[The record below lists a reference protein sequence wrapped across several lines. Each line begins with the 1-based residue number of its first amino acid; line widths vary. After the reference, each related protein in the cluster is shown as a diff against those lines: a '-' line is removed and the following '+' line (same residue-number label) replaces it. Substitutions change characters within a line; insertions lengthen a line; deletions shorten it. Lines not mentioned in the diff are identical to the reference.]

1 MWGSAGTC
9 MERLVHKNVLESEGQ
24 GRQVSASSSQVVL
37 AIAPKNPEYKCD
49 FISWYFPAAPQ
60 LRETG
65 GMQEVSV
72 CHSQSPS
79 VLVVRPT

>member
-9 MERLVHKNVLESEGQ
+9 MERLVHKNVLEREGQ
-24 GRQVSASSSQVVL
+24 GRQVSASSSQIVL
-37 AIAPKNPEYKCD
+37 AIASKNPEYKCNV
-49 FISWYFPAAPQ
+49 ISWYFPAAPQ

-65 GMQEVSV
+65 GVREVSV